1 MPRRRTKDVVL
12 VEVALFDRLVDA
24 CDFLVHHTAGAEVGV
39 TDFGVPHL
47 SAWEA
52 YRKSRGLE
60 ISVRVR
66 SKQVVEIRL
75 ARPGDRADGR
85 VFGDAVSVQNDE
97 DVSLAVIHKWYQ
109 ALTRKSGTRRVR
121 SEGRV
126 TNTVSDPSTGQGT
139 CSIP

>member
-47 SAWEA
+47 SAWKT
-52 YRKSRGLE
+52 YRKPRGLE
-60 ISVRVR
+60 ISVWVR

-75 ARPGDRADGR
+75 ARPGDRAEGR
-85 VFGDAVSVQNDE
+85 VVRDGASGQHE
-97 DVSLAVIHKWYQ
+97 EEVSLAVIDKWSQ
-109 ALTRKSGTRRVR
+109 ALTRKSGTRRV
-121 SEGRV
+121 EFPVRV
-126 TNTVSDPSTGQGT
+126 SNTFIDPSTGQET

>member
-66 SKQVVEIRL
+66 SKQVVQIRL
-75 ARPGDRADGR
+75 PRPGDRAVGR
-85 VFGDAVSVQNDE
+85 VFGDAVPVQNDE
-97 DVSLAVIHKWYQ
+97 DVWLAVIQKWSQ
-109 ALTRKSGTRRVR
+109 ALTRKSGTRRV
-121 SEGRV
+121 EFPVRV
-126 TNTVSDPSTGQGT
+126 SKT
-139 CSIP
+139 